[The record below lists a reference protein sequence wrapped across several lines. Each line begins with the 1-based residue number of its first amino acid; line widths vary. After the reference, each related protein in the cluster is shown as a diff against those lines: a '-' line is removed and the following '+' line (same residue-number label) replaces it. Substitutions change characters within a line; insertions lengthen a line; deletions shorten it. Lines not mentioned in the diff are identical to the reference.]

1 MKHSWADWWLC
12 RGEYCRC
19 WKMSLLK
26 IRICTPAAVW
36 WIVSKHKVERS
47 SLVCC
52 SAVSEMMCVSDG
64 CWIKAV
70 YILGF
75 WLLSVSSAVQTPQE
89 LPGAIL
95 HLAHSSV
102 VFYPVQQFMS
112 MVCKRSRVSLF
123 LIFFLNALRL
133 KTEMKKIW
141 LFQVS
146 AWINFLAKTFYG
158 SCTTITA
165 KHSKSGRVSLALF
178 R

>member
-102 VFYPVQQFMS
+102 VFCPVQQFMS

-123 LIFFLNALRL
+123 LIFFFWMLSGWRQRWRRSGYFRSVPGLTSWQ
-133 KTEMKKIW
+133 K
-141 LFQVS
+141 LFMDHVLPSLQNTVS
-146 AWINFLAKTFYG
+146 QAGYL
-158 SCTTITA
+158 
-165 KHSKSGRVSLALF
+165 
-178 R
+178 